1 MLFNS
6 VPLLCYAI
14 QTMCDAIS
22 STLNYLYPQC
32 VRKSLRHEACRQ
44 SILDHSQPCWTR
56 NMGTNASKTYR
67 KGVSDSSNS
76 YLTRNAIG
84 KVHLA

>member
-1 MLFNS
+1 MLSNS

-32 VRKSLRHEACRQ
+32 VRNLLRHEAVLDSQYGHQRVRNLPNRRQ
-44 SILDHSQPCWTR
+44 RLLKQ
-56 NMGTNASKTYR
+56 G
-67 KGVSDSSNS
+67 
-76 YLTRNAIG
+76 YLTKNAIG
-84 KVHLA
+84 KVHLAYSPA